1 MSNLAR
7 SDGGNEELKRLEGT
21 TMTANQNGKIITGDV
36 KDQLAFIPL
45 ILINLIIPHIEML
58 QNITD
63 KLNGRISDNVDLLV
77 RVTVFLRFLR
87 KVAVGLKLIDG
98 FDKLFLNF
106 FAHFFSLD
114 SNLPSSNAEGEESAG
129 YAIPLQGY
137 FFL

>member
-1 MSNLAR
+1 MSNLTR
-7 SDGGNEELKRLEGT
+7 SDGGNEELKCLEGA
-21 TMTANQNGKIITGDV
+21 TMTADQNGEIVTGDV

-45 ILINLIIPHIEML
+45 ILINLIIPHIKML

-77 RVTVFLRFLR
+77 GVTVFLRFLR
-87 KVAVGLKLIDG
+87 KLVVGLKLIDG